1 MTLYETISARRQVR
15 SFRPDP
21 VDEAVL
27 DRVRV
32 CLRDAERLSGCQGRF
47 EVAAADTSG
56 GSHGAPWCVFSYC
69 EEDPVAYANA
79 GYVLQKADLLLQS
92 LGLGCG
98 WFMDLK
104 PIQPDARF
112 CIGLAFGHTD
122 EPLRTGE
129 IQFKRH
135 PLGEICTEENDVSR
149 AVRLAPSSLNS
160 QPWTVE
166 FGDHT
171 VLLREKGRGLV
182 RLILRGKLNKID
194 LGIAAR
200 HAALALE
207 HQGKRITQAL
217 PKVEGGRLEIT
228 IRYE

>member
-1 MTLYETISARRQVR
+1 MTLYEAISVRRQVR

-27 DRVRV
+27 DEIRV
-32 CLRDAERLSGCQGRF
+32 CLRDAERLSGRQGQF
-47 EVAAADTSG
+47 EVVPAKAAG
-56 GSHGAPWCVFSYC
+56 NSHGASWCVFSYC
-69 EEDPVAYANA
+69 EEDPAAYANA
-79 GYVLQKADLLLQS
+79 GYVLQKADLWLQS

-104 PIQPDARF
+104 PAQPDPRF
-112 CIGLAFGHTD
+112 CIGLAFGHTG
-122 EPLRTGE
+122 EPLRAGE
-129 IQFKRH
+129 AQFKRR

-166 FGDHT
+166 FGDHA
-171 VLLREKGRGLV
+171 VLLREKGRGPA

-207 HQGKRITQAL
+207 HQGKRVTQAL
-217 PKVEGGRLEIT
+217 PKAEGGKLGIV

>member
-1 MTLYETISARRQVR
+1 MTLYEAISARRQVR
-15 SFRPDP
+15 SFRPGP
-21 VDEAVL
+21 VDETVL
-27 DRVRV
+27 DQLRA
-32 CLRDAERLSGCQGRF
+32 CLRDAERLSGRQGQF
-47 EVAAADTSG
+47 EVVPAKAAG
-56 GSHGAPWCVFSYC
+56 GSHGAPWCVFSFC
-69 EEDPVAYANA
+69 EEDPAAYANA

-104 PIQPDARF
+104 PAQPDPRF

-122 EPLRTGE
+122 EPLRTE
-129 IQFKRH
+129 EAQFKRR
-135 PLGEICTEENDVSR
+135 PLSDICREENDVAR
-149 AVRLAPSSLNS
+149 AVRLTPSSLNS

-166 FGDHT
+166 FEDRK
-171 VLLREKGRGLV
+171 VVLREKGRGPA

-207 HQGKRITQAL
+207 HQGKRVVEAL
-217 PKVEGGRLEIT
+217 PKAENGKLEIT

>member
-1 MTLYETISARRQVR
+1 MTLYEAISARRQVR
-15 SFRPDP
+15 AFRTGP
-21 VDEAVL
+21 VEDGVL
-27 DRVRV
+27 AQLRG
-32 CLRDAERLSGCQGRF
+32 CLRDAERLSGRQGQF
-47 EVAAADTSG
+47 EVVPAKDASN
-56 GSHGAPWCVFSYC
+56 SHNAPWCVFSYC
-69 EEDPVAYANA
+69 EEDPAAYANA

-98 WFMDLK
+98 WFMDIK
-104 PIQPDARF
+104 PVQPDPRF

-122 EPLRTGE
+122 EPSRNGGE
-129 IQFKRH
+129 QFKRR
-135 PLGEICTEENDVSR
+135 PLGDICREDNEVSR

-166 FGDHT
+166 FGDHE
-171 VLLREKGRGLV
+171 VVLREKGRGPA

-200 HAALALE
+200 HAALALG
-207 HQGKRITQAL
+207 HQGKRVIQAVPEL
-217 PKVEGGRLEIT
+217 DSGRLNIT

>member
-1 MTLYETISARRQVR
+1 MTLYEAISARRQVR

-32 CLRDAERLSGCQGRF
+32 CLRDAERLPGCLGRF
-47 EVAAADTSG
+47 EVAATDASG

-69 EEDPVAYANA
+69 EEDPAAYANA

-104 PIQPDARF
+104 PVQPDPRF
-112 CIGLAFGHTD
+112 CIGLAFGHTG

-129 IQFKRH
+129 AQFKRR
-135 PLGEICTEENDVSR
+135 PLGEICAEENDVSR

-160 QPWTVE
+160 QPWAVE

-207 HQGKRITQAL
+207 HQGKRITQVL
-217 PKVEGGRLEIT
+217 PKVEDGRLEIT